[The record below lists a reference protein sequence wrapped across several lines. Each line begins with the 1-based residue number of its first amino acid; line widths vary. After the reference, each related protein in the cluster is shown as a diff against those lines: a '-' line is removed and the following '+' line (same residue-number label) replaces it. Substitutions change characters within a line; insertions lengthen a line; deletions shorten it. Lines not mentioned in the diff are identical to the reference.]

1 MIFIQNMRIRL
12 PKIDLNNLK
21 IPDLLLNPF
30 FDDVVLV
37 YYKLL
42 LIGYSGTTSSEG
54 TCFIL
59 VKLPVLY
66 P

>member
-42 LIGYSGTTSSEG
+42 LIGYSGTTSREG